1 MCASIIFVIDASYCQ
16 STTISFS
23 LDQCPGRLL
32 EVSFWPGY
40 RRPSYGSLGIL
51 DLSTPSL
58 IYRSLVRSLI
68 SCSYCYSQLY
78 STACAS
84 QRQCT
89 GTLPHPTCRFATV
102 WPTGVPLLHS
112 VYNLPISSSVLDGQD
127 SSQHVCSISRC
138 VAFALSTHSLRPHS
152 QCINISHPGSRTSCN

>member
-23 LDQCPGRLL
+23 LDQCPGRSL
-32 EVSFWPGY
+32 EASFWPGC
-40 RRPSYGSLGIL
+40 RHPSYGSLRIL
-51 DLSTPSL
+51 DLFNPSL
-58 IYRSLVRSLI
+58 IYRSLVRSPFT
-68 SCSYCYSQLY
+68 CSYCYLQLY

-84 QRQCT
+84 QRECA

-112 VYNLPISSSVLDGQD
+112 VYNLPIPSSVLDGQD
-127 SSQHVCSISRC
+127 SSQHVCSISRY
-138 VAFALSTHSLRPHS
+138 VALAVSAHSLKPHS
-152 QCINISHPGSRTSCN
+152 QCINIPHPGSRTSCN